1 MYRIGY
7 GIDAHRF
14 DESAKLVLGGVKI
27 PYELGLKGHSD
38 ADVLVHAI
46 CDALLGAMGEKDIG
60 CHFPD
65 TDPDYK
71 NISSIKLLNK
81 VVKMLESKKLKVVN
95 LDTVIICEKPKIAP
109 YVEPIKESLSK
120 ALNLNKSEIGVKAT
134 TTEGMGN
141 IGAEEGIAS
150 TAIVLCKKV

>member
-1 MYRIGY
+1 MYRVGH

-14 DESAKLVLGGVKI
+14 DESTKLVLGGVEI
-27 PYELGLKGHSD
+27 PYELGLMGHSD

-65 TDPDYK
+65 TDPRYR
-71 NISSIKLLNK
+71 NISSIKLLKK
-81 VVKMLESKKLKVVN
+81 VVKMLEAKKLKIVN

-109 YVEPIKESLSK
+109 YIEPIKGSLSK
-120 ALNLNKSEIGVKAT
+120 VLNINRDEIGIKAT
-134 TTEGMGN
+134 TTEGMRI
-141 IGAEEGIAS
+141 IGTEDGIVS
-150 TAIVLCKKV
+150 TATVLCKKV